1 MSGEELITL
10 AHGAGGAA
18 MEELIR
24 GLILPSF
31 SLRRALDGVGL
42 DELDDG
48 ASMRLGPTEL
58 VFSIDGHTVDPIFF
72 PGGDIGRLAISGT
85 VNDVAVMGARP
96 IAILDAIVVE
106 EGFPVRDLRRILA
119 SMDEAAREA
128 DVAIISG
135 DFKCM
140 PRGHVDKV
148 VIATCGVGVAF
159 YGRPILDSGAR
170 PGDLVIVTGP
180 IGEHG
185 AALLAARE
193 GLELEGELRSDVAPI
208 WDTVEAMLRAAGPG
222 RIHAMKDP
230 TRGGLASALND
241 IASKSGVSIWIDED
255 ELPIREPVRA
265 LCEMFGIDPL
275 EVTCE
280 GCAVVL
286 ADPEV
291 ADDVVRAAKRTRH
304 GRMAKV
310 IGEAREDRPGQV
322 LMRTSVGGTRP
333 VPRPLGEPIPRVC

>member
-1 MSGEELITL
+1 
-10 AHGAGGAA
+10 

-24 GLILPSF
+24 KLILPSF
-31 SLRRALDGVGL
+31 TLKKALDGVGL
-42 DELDDG
+42 EELDDG
-48 ASMRLGPTEL
+48 ASIRLGATEL
-58 VFSIDGHTVDPIFF
+58 VFSIDGHTVDPLFF

-96 IAILDAIVVE
+96 IAVLDAIVVE
-106 EGFPVRDLRRILA
+106 EGFPMADLERILR

-128 DVAIISG
+128 GVAIISG

-140 PRGHVDKV
+140 PRGHVDKM
-148 VIATCGVGVAF
+148 VIATCGIGVAF
-159 YGRPILDSGAR
+159 HGKPILDSGAR
-170 PGDLVIVTGP
+170 PGDLVVLTGP

-193 GLELEGELRSDVAPI
+193 GLELEGDLRSDVAPI
-208 WDTVEAMLRAAGPG
+208 WDTVEAMLMAAGPG
-222 RIHAMKDP
+222 GIHAMKDP

-241 IASKSGVSIWIDED
+241 IASKSGVSIWVDEA

-265 LCEMFGIDPL
+265 VCEIFGIDPL

-280 GCAVVL
+280 GCVV
-286 ADPEV
+286 ACVDRGV
-291 ADDVVRAAKRTRH
+291 ADEVVRAARRTEH

-310 IGEAREDRPGQV
+310 IGEIRAGRPGQV
-322 LMRTSVGGTRP
+322 LMRTVVGGTRP
-333 VPRPLGEPIPRVC
+333 IARPLGEPIPRVC